1 VPGRMLYKLFTNKAR
16 ASVNSMVSHSLTAL
30 TENSRAT
37 PVPDYSGLISY
48 NFDSLNKYSYCGKIV
63 RGTSN

>member
-1 VPGRMLYKLFTNKAR
+1 LSCSPIIIPDLPGRMLYKKYSNKAR

-37 PVPDYSGLISY
+37 PVPDFSGLL
-48 NFDSLNKYSYCGKIV
+48 FL
-63 RGTSN
+63 